1 MHIIVDL
8 MYTYFNTFK
17 NILPFCTC
25 KYVSPFILHIRS
37 WKQCTIDCLSYSEVT
52 LQTQVF
58 HVHVICNIHIIVDL
72 MYTYFNT
79 FKNILPFCTCKYV
92 SPFILHIR
100 SWKQCTIDC
109 LSYSEVT
116 LQTQVFH
123 VHVIC
128 NIHIIVDLMYTYFNT
143 FKNILPFCTCKVFVA
158 VHCTYQKLKAMHY
171 RLFNLFRSTLQ
182 TQIF

>member
-1 MHIIVDL
+1 MSTYNVHLFQHVQKIFFHSVHVNMYRQFTLHFRSWKQCTIDCLSYSEVTLQTQVFHVHVICNMHIIVDL

-116 LQTQVFH
+116 LQTQ
-123 VHVIC
+123 
-128 NIHIIVDLMYTYFNT
+128 
-143 FKNILPFCTCKVFVA
+143 
-158 VHCTYQKLKAMHY
+158 
-171 RLFNLFRSTLQ
+171 
-182 TQIF
+182 IF